1 MTVRWRDV
9 LLQLCPPWL
18 RGTFGQNLM
27 AATAGLWA
35 DLSSDATI
43 VATSMPW
50 LLHENNPDDSLELI
64 GEESRLPR
72 YPNESTADY
81 RARLHNRWSAYSRG
95 KEQALVEQLRLY
107 GFTPTLATVPALADC
122 PILNAS
128 ETIVDGP
135 NGFRTAIRLIEAT
148 NDAHHGIQFAAT
160 NTPTNKMVEVRFLAR
175 CDALRPWM
183 YVSRDSD
190 AQYVFFNTATREV
203 GAAVA
208 PGGIATV
215 RGHPTSPW
223 VIVRARF
230 WSTTATHVF
239 RIGMADADG
248 NLTHTG
254 DGASWIEIADLTV
267 GTPEPIVVRDNENAA
282 PDRANWW
289 SQFWVVVC
297 EGTHQFTGSIPAG
310 DEVAIKGLINK
321 WKPGIWSTTK
331 AVFITSGSVPVLMGG
346 LGADDWAALLLP
358 DDHKALEVSF

>member
-72 YPNESTADY
+72 YPNESTANY
-81 RARLHNRWSAYSRG
+81 RIRLHNRWHAYAEG
-95 KEQALVEQLRLY
+95 KEQTLIEQLRLY
-107 GFTPTLATVPALADC
+107 GFTPTLATVANRLYDWTFVRCSRASATGPGGSTDC
-122 PILNAS
+122 VRITEDSSNNTHHFISSAS
-128 ETIVDGP
+128 GV
-135 NGFRTAIRLIEAT
+135 
-148 NDAHHGIQFAAT
+148 
-160 NTPTNKMVEVRFLAR
+160 PTNKMVEVRFLAR
-175 CDALRPWM
+175 CDATRPWLRLDLGYSGD
-183 YVSRDSD
+183 YV
-190 AQYVFFNTATREV
+190 YLNVGTREI
-203 GAAVA
+203 GATSA
-208 PGGIATV
+208 PGGTGTV
-215 RGHPTSPW
+215 RGYKDEW
-223 VIVRARF
+223 CVVRLRF
-230 WSTTATHVF
+230 WSQAASQQLLF
-239 RIGMADADG
+239 YMADADES
-248 NLTHTG
+248 NSYQG

-282 PDRANWW
+282 PDRTNWW
-289 SQFWVVVC
+289 SQFWMVVC
-297 EGTHQFTGSIPAG
+297 EGTHPFTGSIPAG
-310 DEVAIKGLINK
+310 DEVAIKGLIRK

-358 DDHKALEVSF
+358 DDHTALEIAF